1 VHKEYLKII
10 DLRKAYI
17 ITDLA
22 YNYKKNVVLFLTAEG
37 QLYAYLVA
45 SKTQIEIKKDFKKVF
60 VIEWIY
66 SCQQFVNFFV
76 A

>member
-10 DLRKAYI
+10 DLRKAHI

-37 QLYAYLVA
+37 QLYIYFAA
-45 SKTQIEIKKDFKKVF
+45 SKTQIEVKKDFKKVF
-60 VIEWIY
+60 VMEWIY
-66 SCQQFVNFFV
+66 SCQQIVNFFV